1 MFSFTLSF
9 LVFHIFSLKKTPKE
23 TNQTLPMQVFHMSFL
38 LVRIPMGEVS
48 GFVTGLTGSVNPQIK
63 GQFSFKKYYR
73 DNFIYML
80 IKL

>member
-1 MFSFTLSF
+1 
-9 LVFHIFSLKKTPKE
+9 
-23 TNQTLPMQVFHMSFL
+23 MQVFHVSFL
-38 LVRIPMGEVS
+38 LVHIPMGEVS
-48 GFVTGLTGSVNPQIK
+48 GFMTGLTGSVNPQIK